1 MCIIFWIIFYIFGFI
16 IIHIFEVVDTILET
30 LFLIPENLTLSD
42 RVDSDMSN
50 RAQIDVVCVI
60 DVGHT
65 IDLCHRKTVLEEE
78 VKQASKLANANLII
92 ISVKLLFKT
101 T

>member
-1 MCIIFWIIFYIFGFI
+1 
-16 IIHIFEVVDTILET
+16 
-30 LFLIPENLTLSD
+30 
-42 RVDSDMSN
+42 MSN